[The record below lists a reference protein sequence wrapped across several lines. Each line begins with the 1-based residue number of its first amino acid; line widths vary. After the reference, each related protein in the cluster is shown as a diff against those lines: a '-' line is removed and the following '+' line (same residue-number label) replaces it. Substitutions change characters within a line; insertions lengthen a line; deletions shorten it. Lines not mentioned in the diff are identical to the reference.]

1 MSLMRMDTHTIDLRI
16 PDKEPVITYYP
27 LLTFLIFYIVI
38 VGIVRILLHLRRRYE
53 DKELIGGRDFNNLCI
68 KYMATD

>member
-1 MSLMRMDTHTIDLRI
+1 MSMDTHTIDLRI

-38 VGIVRILLHLRRRYE
+38 VGILVVGIVVGIVKLLLHLRRRH
-53 DKELIGGRDFNNLCI
+53 KEKF
-68 KYMATD
+68 KQ